1 MTEPALMTQFVSG
14 NNLLEKLT
22 FLAPDQHK
30 YVCVSGVNVSFS
42 ENFAEVLNKWSLRFY
57 M

>member
-42 ENFAEVLNKWSLRFY
+42 ENFAEVLNK
-57 M
+57 